1 MPMSKVNFKYVG
13 SLLVVNVTLQGAES
27 TEKKLELALD
37 TGSTRTIIKP
47 DVLHALGYE
56 VTKIKNNLT
65 ITTGTK
71 NEKAFDLGVKNL
83 EMLDYSVKN
92 LKVVCKTLPISLFF
106 IDGLLG
112 LDFFQKINKKL
123 VIDFD
128 SKTIAIT

>member
-13 SLLVVNVTLQGAES
+13 SLLVVNATLQGAEG

-37 TGSTRTIIKP
+37 TASTRTIIKP

-56 VTKIKNNLT
+56 VTKVKNNLT

-83 EMLDYSVKN
+83 EMIDYSIKN

>member
-37 TGSTRTIIKP
+37 TGTIIKP